1 MKISIIGAG
10 KLGADIF
17 NYLLNYNYTLSL
29 ICKNEEIAAIVKNK
43 TEKKINRLRKS
54 GLINQIEYE
63 KKLIDIIVGADLKY
77 VENSNIIIEA
87 ISEDLTRK
95 NELFNELEKVLNDDC
110 IICSNSSSFLP
121 AELSQ
126 NKEWQNRFIGLHF
139 FYPLKLKSIVEIV
152 KNKKT
157 DPDIISRIKDFL
169 ENINKKP
176 LELDEKNAF
185 ILNKIYLDIQA
196 LAYNL
201 CTENNLEFKIFDD
214 IIKETLFPIGV
225 FEFIDSVGPNIMLTS
240 ITNYIT
246 FYENKEFYRPLVN
259 KLEEL
264 VSNNSTFY
272 SQTTTDIK
280 IYDYNKSLII
290 NKILYTLINSS
301 YKAADNK
308 IVSFE
313 QIDYSMKEYL
323 DIEKGPIELSKEIGL
338 LKIHNSLLD
347 FYNESNN
354 EIFSS
359 SKLLKT

>member
-1 MKISIIGAG
+1 M
-10 KLGADIF
+10 
-17 NYLLNYNYTLSL
+17 
-29 ICKNEEIAAIVKNK
+29 
-43 TEKKINRLRKS
+43 
-54 GLINQIEYE
+54 
-63 KKLIDIIVGADLKY
+63 
-77 VENSNIIIEA
+77 
-87 ISEDLTRK
+87 
-95 NELFNELEKVLNDDC
+95 
-110 IICSNSSSFLP
+110 
-121 AELSQ
+121 
-126 NKEWQNRFIGLHF
+126 
-139 FYPLKLKSIVEIV
+139 EIV

-214 IIKETLFPIGV
+214 IIKENLFPIGV
-225 FEFIDSVGPNIMLTS
+225 FEFIDSVGPNIMLIS

-246 FYENKEFYRPLVN
+246 FYENKEFYQPLVN